1 MIFLWITVH
10 DLLGLLTLFLCIFLS
25 FLRLE
30 IGHIQL
36 SACISLLRLIHCLC
50 LSLTLSILFLGR
62 SIFLAILLLGEGHSM
77 IPYPFWMTIL
87 HLGLVVGTEGNLITN
102 RFFDSRKSQIFIKI
116 QKLTV
121 GSVPVGYRPLDN
133 INRFKKVRLD
143 LSTFKWSIV
152 DHQKDKLMGKG
163 NGGVPESSGP
173 VGHTRVVGLGP
184 LLSTFLK
191 KGLCGVNIFITS
203 FEILIIHRTEVIVRM
218 GRLLEVPC

>member
-1 MIFLWITVH
+1 MSLQRGLRNLLYLLRCYLRLLRCLLLLLRRMVIDMIFLWITVH

-102 RFFDSRKSQIFIKI
+102 RFFDSRKS
-116 QKLTV
+116 
-121 GSVPVGYRPLDN
+121 
-133 INRFKKVRLD
+133 
-143 LSTFKWSIV
+143 
-152 DHQKDKLMGKG
+152 
-163 NGGVPESSGP
+163 
-173 VGHTRVVGLGP
+173 
-184 LLSTFLK
+184 
-191 KGLCGVNIFITS
+191 
-203 FEILIIHRTEVIVRM
+203 
-218 GRLLEVPC
+218 